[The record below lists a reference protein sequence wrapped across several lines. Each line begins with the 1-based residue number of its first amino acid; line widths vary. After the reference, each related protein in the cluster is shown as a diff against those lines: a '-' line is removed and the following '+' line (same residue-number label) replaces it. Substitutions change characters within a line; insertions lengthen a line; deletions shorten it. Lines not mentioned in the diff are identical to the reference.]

1 MNPDL
6 LNNLYLVG
14 GLLVAISMIVRRFT
28 SVSQKSIQHSVDSLQ
43 LQIKSLQLQ
52 IKEQADRMESGF
64 TKLEDRFGKVENRLG
79 TVESRLG
86 KVENRLGIVENRLG
100 TVESRLGKG
109 EAGLVVVDDRV
120 RDLQMDMAVV
130 KDRLNILT
138 DDRPA
143 SPVPVRAGAPA
154 PKAVAAEA

>member
-1 MNPDL
+1 MDPDF

-14 GLLVAISMIVRRFT
+14 TLLATMSVIVWRFT
-28 SVSQKSIQHSVDSLQ
+28 SVSQKAIQHSVDSLQ
-43 LQIKSLQLQ
+43 LQIKD
-52 IKEQADRMESGF
+52 QADRMESGF
-64 TKLEDRFGKVENRLG
+64 TKLEDRLGKVEN
-79 TVESRLG
+79 RLG

-100 TVESRLGKG
+100 KVEVGF
-109 EAGLVVVDDRV
+109 VVVDDRV